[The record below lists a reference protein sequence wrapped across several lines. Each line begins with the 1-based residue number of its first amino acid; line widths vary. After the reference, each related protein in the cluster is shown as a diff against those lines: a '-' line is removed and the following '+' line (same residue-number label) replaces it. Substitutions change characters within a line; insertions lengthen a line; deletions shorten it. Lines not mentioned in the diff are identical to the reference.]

1 MKRNIIILSV
11 MLFAVIFPS
20 IAYAQISISQNTD
33 TGIIT
38 ASGTV
43 SKAME
48 EVFIEVVPVT
58 LNDDGFMVDADY
70 GVDES
75 EVLLKNF
82 PYISSQK
89 STVDKEYKFT
99 FSLNAKSGWYAAR
112 VKGKSSESEISEPF
126 YCAKLE
132 EVKSVMERINAETDV
147 GAVERFIADNASILG
162 FTYKPYF
169 ELADKSAVCG
179 AVMGKGYET
188 ASELTADLIQK
199 SFYEAIIQA
208 PSDEYLETLMS
219 AYGEDNGIK
228 EFAGYALFKANEKSF
243 AAFLKGKSVTDKTT
257 FEDEFNR
264 AAILSGIAC
273 SVSPGASE
281 EILKNS
287 AFAKYININ
296 FAAYDKLGNKKD
308 NAMAKITGIKFAS
321 IQKLEEAFNKAVSD
335 AAVSGGSG
343 TSGGSGGGGS
353 TGSSVSVSSFPNVK
367 LPQKAEETEIFDDL
381 DDVQWAKDDIISLHK
396 LGAVTGKKDRIF
408 APDSFVKREEFVK
421 MVIEAFAIKSDNT
434 QSGFVDVNPTEW
446 YGEYIN
452 IGVGSGI
459 INGISDDKFGIGE
472 NITREQIAAVI
483 ARIIGA
489 ESEKVQLNFS
499 DRDDISEYAAGAV
512 CEMEKLGI
520 INGFDNNE
528 FRPKENAT
536 RAQAAV
542 MIMRAY
548 RYRKGE

>member
-20 IAYAQISISQNTD
+20 MSYAQISIRQNTD

-38 ASGTV
+38 ASGMV

-58 LNDDGFMVDADY
+58 LNNDGFMVEADY
-70 GVDES
+70 DIDES
-75 EVLLKNF
+75 EALLKNF

-89 STVDKEYKFT
+89 STIDKEYKFT

-126 YCAKLE
+126 YYAKLE
-132 EVKSVMERINAETDV
+132 EVKSAIDCINAETDV
-147 GAVERFIADNASILG
+147 GAVERIIADNASILG
-162 FTYKPYF
+162 FTYKPYV
-169 ELADKSAVCG
+169 ELADKSAVCV
-179 AVMGKGYET
+179 AVMGKEYKT

-199 SFYEAIIQA
+199 SFYEAIKQA

-228 EFAGYALFKANEKSF
+228 EFAGYVLFKANEKSF
-243 AAFLKGKSVTDKTT
+243 APFLKGKSVTDKTT

-287 AFAKYININ
+287 AFAKYISIN

-308 NAMAKITGIKFAS
+308 NAIAKITGIKFES
-321 IQKLEEAFNKAVSD
+321 IPKLEEAFNKAVSD
-335 AAVSGGSG
+335 ASGSGSG
-343 TSGGSGGGGS
+343 TGGGSGGGGS
-353 TGSSVSVSSFPNVK
+353 TGSSVSVSKFPNIK
-367 LPQKAEETEIFDDL
+367 PPQKTEEIDVFDDL
-381 DDVQWAKDDIISLHK
+381 AEVQWAKEDIISLHK
-396 LGAVTGKKDRIF
+396 LGAVNGKEERIF
-408 APDSFVKREEFVK
+408 APNSFVRREEFIK
-421 MVIEAFAIKSDNT
+421 MVIEAFSIKSDNT
-434 QSGFVDVNPTEW
+434 QNSFNDVDSAAW
-446 YGEYIN
+446 YSEYIN
-452 IGVGSGI
+452 IGVSSGI
-459 INGISDDKFGIGE
+459 INGINDDTFGVGE
-472 NITREQIAAVI
+472 NITREQIAAVV
-483 ARIIGA
+483 ARVIGA
-489 ESEKVQLNFS
+489 ESKKVQLNFS
-499 DRDDISEYAAGAV
+499 DRDDISPYTAGAV

-528 FRPKENAT
+528 FRSKENAT